1 MKRISLSQVKL
12 KQTSYTAKNA
22 GALANEAKKPKGSS
36 VGCLLL
42 THEFVY
48 LGEGIE
54 LIGAL
59 GTLLIE

>member
-1 MKRISLSQVKL
+1 MKRISLSQTKL
-12 KQTSYTAKNA
+12 KQTLHTAKNA
-22 GALANEAKKPKGSS
+22 GALANEAKKSKGSS

-59 GTLLIE
+59 GAIFIE